1 MKDSEKKIDEI
12 IEETMKD
19 IFDDVKDEMENSE
32 ISEVDGEDLDSGD
45 IEFVEIEL
53 EDEPEIGEIS
63 EDDGDDVD
71 DTDDVEEEGAE
82 DDVED
87 ANDAEEDVEDDIDED
102 DADGD
107 VDDIDDTDDA
117 EEDAEDDID
126 DEEEYEE
133 TEAERELRLHR
144 RRRKAGIIV
153 GSILGVLAVIYI
165 GVSIYFGSHFI
176 FKTTINGT
184 DVSMKS
190 VEQVEEAMKQQVAD
204 YELVIEKSDHTEEKI
219 DGTAI
224 SLEYVP
230 GNELKNIMKKQKNFF
245 WIEALWK
252 QPKIK
257 AHVGVKFDE
266 ESLVKEL
273 EGLQCLVAEN
283 QTPSVNA
290 HPEFKETQF
299 EIVPEVIGTQIDVE
313 KFNAAVKEHIDG
325 FQPVLNLTEEG
336 CYIQPKFF
344 EKDKAVSDARD
355 AMNSYLGAEVTY
367 DFNPHTEVVN
377 AETISQWVK
386 VDGEMQ
392 VTFDQDAV
400 KAYIASL
407 AEKYDTIGKT
417 REFTTANG
425 NVVSVNPATYGWE
438 IDQETE
444 YANLIANIQNAEVV
458 TREPAYFSRAAVHDT
473 MDMGNTYVEVDLT
486 AQHMWYFQNGQVA
499 LSTDVVTGNPNIG
512 NRATP
517 SGVYEILEKLSPT
530 TLVGEIQP
538 ETGKPEYK
546 TKVDFW
552 MRVTWSGI
560 GFHDATWQPAFGGSL
575 YQTIGSHGC
584 INMPYGQAQAL
595 YGMLEYG
602 TPVIIHY

>member
-1 MKDSEKKIDEI
+1 MKDSEKKVEG
-12 IEETMKD
+12 
-19 IFDDVKDEMENSE
+19 FDSD
-32 ISEVDGEDLDSGD
+32 D

-53 EDEPEIGEIS
+53 EDEPEIDE
-63 EDDGDDVD
+63 D
-71 DTDDVEEEGAE
+71 DTDEIVDGDMDDDGAE
-82 DDVED
+82 DD
-87 ANDAEEDVEDDIDED
+87 DED
-102 DADGD
+102 DAIEYLDD
-107 VDDIDDTDDA
+107 DEDDDIEYLDDDEDDA
-117 EEDAEDDID
+117 EYLDGDEDDGIDD
-126 DEEEYEE
+126 DEEDDVDEDDDDDVEYLDGDEDEKEESAE
-133 TEAERELRLHR
+133 TEAEKELRRHR
-144 RRRKAGIIV
+144 RKRMAGIIA

-165 GVSIYFGSHFI
+165 GISIYFGSHFI
-176 FKTTINGT
+176 FRTTINGT

-190 VEQVEEAMKQQVAD
+190 VEQVAAAMKQQVAD

-219 DGTAI
+219 DGTDI

-230 GNELKNIMKKQKNFF
+230 GDELENIMKKQKNFF

-252 QPKIK
+252 QPEIT
-257 AHVGVKFDE
+257 APVGVKFNE
-266 ESLVKEL
+266 ESLVKEM

-290 HPEFKETQF
+290 HPEFKGTQF

-313 KFNAAVKEHIDG
+313 KFNAAVREHING
-325 FQPVLNLTEEG
+325 FQPVLDLTEEG

-344 EKDKAVSDARD
+344 EKDKEVSDARD

-377 AETISQWVK
+377 AEVISQWVK
-386 VDGEMQ
+386 VDDAMQ

-400 KAYIASL
+400 RAYIASL

-444 YANLIANIQNAEVV
+444 YANLTANIQNAEVV

-473 MDMGNTYVEVDLT
+473 MDMGNTYVEVDLS
-486 AQHMWYFQNGQVA
+486 AQHMWYFQDGQVM
-499 LSTDVVTGNPNIG
+499 LDSDVVTGNPNIG

-530 TLVGEIQP
+530 TLIGEIQP
-538 ETGKPEYK
+538 DTGEPEYK

-560 GFHDATWQPAFGGSL
+560 GFHDATWQPGFGGSL

-595 YGMLEYG
+595 YGMLDWG
-602 TPVIIHY
+602 TPVVIHY